1 MALIYEDET
10 YQLLGACFEVY
21 KEKGCGFHENVFQ
34 ECLEIEFRLRSIP
47 AIAKPKMKLE
57 YKGQVLAA
65 TFEPDFVCYGKIIVE
80 LKAVSKLI
88 EEHDAQVLNYQGV
101 EIPGRH
107 SRELRP
113 SPATR
118 TQATHR
124 RRLLDAI
131 PHSGGVR
138 RKARSPCLT
147 FPCPSVPSVD

>member
-65 TFEPDFVCYGKIIVE
+65 TFDPDFVCYGKIIVE

-88 EEHDAQVLNYQGV
+88 EEHDAQVLNYLKASKFQVGILANFGHHPRLEHKRLV
-101 EIPGRH
+101 AADYWTP
-107 SRELRP
+107 P
-113 SPATR
+113 R
-118 TQATHR
+118 TAEASDEKPDLH
-124 RRLLDAI
+124 A
-131 PHSGGVR
+131 
-138 RKARSPCLT
+138 
-147 FPCPSVPSVD
+147 

>member
-21 KEKGCGFHENVFQ
+21 KENGCGFHEHVFQ

-88 EEHDAQVLNYQGV
+88 EEHDAQVLNYLKASKFQVGILANFGHHPRL
-101 EIPGRH
+101 EHKRLIAADYWTPC
-107 SRELRP
+107 
-113 SPATR
+113 R
-118 TQATHR
+118 TAEASDEKPDLH
-124 RRLLDAI
+124 A
-131 PHSGGVR
+131 
-138 RKARSPCLT
+138 
-147 FPCPSVPSVD
+147 